1 MAGKTQLHTEM
12 VVLQNT
18 EPGAGG
24 VSRIEGHLAEDA
36 GDGCGNSTALV
47 INIVYLPLC
56 VCVCVQ
62 ARVLV
67 YAYVRVSICEGL
79 SLAS

>member
-1 MAGKTQLHTEM
+1 MAGKTRLHTET

-36 GDGCGNSTALV
+36 GDGCGNSTTLA
-47 INIVYLPLC
+47 INLVYLPLC
-56 VCVCVQ
+56 ACAQ
-62 ARVLV
+62 TRVLV
-67 YAYVRVSICEGL
+67 YACVFVLRQGL